1 VQAVNVYGIFGALVI
16 VLSNERDSPCI
27 RMVALNAMTENL
39 QMAGKWSVTEYL
51 QMAGKW
57 LLWVGCVYDNF
68 ALCESNMSGSCTE
81 LDLQACVD

>member
-1 VQAVNVYGIFGALVI
+1 
-16 VLSNERDSPCI
+16 
-27 RMVALNAMTENL
+27 MVALNAMTENL

-57 LLWVGCVYDNF
+57 SVTEYLQMAGKWSVTEYLQMAGKWLLWVGCVYDNS
-68 ALCESNMSGSCTE
+68 ALCESNMSESCTE